1 MTPVAGR
8 LSASQAAGVTTAAE
22 PLHLRHPLWTRVGI
36 LVFLPV
42 WAWLFLVEG
51 DVAGGLTIPAVLIAV
66 VALAFVARMTF
77 LGVVGT
83 ADGRLTVR
91 NHWSTRTFERI
102 EVAGVEVDRAD
113 GRFGTGWA
121 AWLRLT
127 DGSRHRLDVTQV
139 PFRTL
144 FSGRLDRDAAAVRAW
159 LHASGPP

>member
-1 MTPVAGR
+1 M
-8 LSASQAAGVTTAAE
+8 TTAAE
-22 PLHLRHPLWTRVGI
+22 PLHLRQPVWARVGI
-36 LVFLPV
+36 VAFLPV
-42 WAWLFLVEG
+42 WAWLFLVHG
-51 DVAGGLTIPAVLIAV
+51 DRVEAPTVPAVLIAV
-66 VALAFVARMTF
+66 VALAFVARMAL
-77 LGVVGT
+77 LGVVGS

-91 NHWSTRTFERI
+91 NHWSTRTFERS

-144 FSGRLDRDAAAVRAW
+144 FSGRLDCDAAAVRTW
-159 LHASGPP
+159 LDSSGPSPSAG